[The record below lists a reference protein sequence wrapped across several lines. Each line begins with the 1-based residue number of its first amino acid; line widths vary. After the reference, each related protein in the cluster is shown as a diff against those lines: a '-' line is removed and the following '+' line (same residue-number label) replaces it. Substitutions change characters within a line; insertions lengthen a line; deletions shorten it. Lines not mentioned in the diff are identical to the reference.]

1 VRARLAPEDFA
12 VEEIPLY
19 APSGEGGHT
28 FVWIEKRLRTTE
40 EASRDLARAAGVAPR
55 EVGYAGRKDRF
66 AVARQTLSVPG
77 LDPERALGLALP
89 GVRVLAAARHPHKL
103 RTAQLRGN
111 RFVLRLR
118 ELDAGVGALEKALA
132 ELAREGLPNRFG
144 EQRYGGDGRNAERG
158 RDVLLGRARPRD
170 RREARFL
177 VSALQAAVFDEALAR
192 RPRPLRR
199 LEPGDVAVVHASGGL
214 FLVEDAAREQPRA
227 DAFEISATGPIPGAG
242 LRERAPRGEPARRE
256 AEALARFGLDAAA
269 LAAPPRGLR
278 LRGARRALRVRPADV
293 SVEAAGPGEAVLR
306 CTLPPGSYA
315 SVLLAELAGLVG
327 ESLELGPVT
336 APEASRTLAAP
347 NGGTP

>member
-1 VRARLAPEDFA
+1 VRARLVPEDFA

-19 APSGEGGHT
+19 APAGEGSHT

-55 EVGYAGRKDRF
+55 DVGYAGRKDRF

-118 ELDAGVGALEKALA
+118 ELDAGVAALEAALA
-132 ELAREGLPNRFG
+132 ELVREGLPNRFG
-144 EQRYGGDGRNAERG
+144 EQRWGRDGRNVERG
-158 RDVLLGRARPRD
+158 RDVLLGRVRPRD

-177 VSALQAAVFDEALAR
+177 VSALQAAVFDEVLAR

-227 DAFEISATGPIPGAG
+227 DAFEISATGPIPGG
-242 LRERAPRGEPARRE
+242 GRERAPRGEVARRE
-256 AEALARFGLDAAA
+256 ADALARFGLDDAAFAAA
-269 LAAPPRGLR
+269 PRGLR
-278 LRGARRALRVRPADV
+278 LRGARRALRVRPEEVA
-293 SVEAAGPGEAVLR
+293 VEAAGPREARLR
-306 CTLPPGSYA
+306 CVLPPGSYA
-315 SVLLAELAGLVG
+315 SVLLAELAGLLG

-336 APEASRTLAAP
+336 GPEASRTLAAP
-347 NGGTP
+347 DGGPP

>member
-1 VRARLAPEDFA
+1 VRARLVPEDFA

-19 APSGEGGHT
+19 APTGEGGHT

-111 RFVLRLR
+111 RFALRLR
-118 ELDAGVGALEKALA
+118 ELDAGVAALEAALA

-144 EQRYGGDGRNAERG
+144 EQRYGSDGRNAERG

-170 RREARFL
+170 RRDARFL
-177 VSALQAAVFDEALAR
+177 VSALQAAVFDEVLAER
-192 RPRPLRR
+192 LRPLRR
-199 LEPGDVAVVHASGGL
+199 LETGDVAVVHASGGL
-214 FLVEDAAREQPRA
+214 FVVDDVAREQPRA
-227 DAFEISATGPIPGAG
+227 DAFEISATGPIVGG
-242 LRERAPRGEPARRE
+242 RERAPGGEVARRE
-256 AEALARFGLDAAA
+256 AEALERFGLDAAA
-269 LAAPPRGLR
+269 LGSAPRGLR

-293 SVEAAGPGEAVLR
+293 AVEIEPGAPREAWLR
-306 CTLPPGSYA
+306 CVLPPGSYA
-315 SVLLAELAGLVG
+315 SVLLAELATLLG
-327 ESLELGPVT
+327 EPLALGPVT
-336 APEASRTLAAP
+336 GPEASRTLAAP
-347 NGGTP
+347 DGGTP

>member
-1 VRARLAPEDFA
+1 MRARLVPEDFA

-19 APSGEGGHT
+19 APTGEGEHT

-55 EVGYAGRKDRF
+55 DVGYAGRKDRF

-77 LDPERALGLALP
+77 LDPERALGLSLP

-111 RFVLRLR
+111 RFALRLR
-118 ELDAGVGALEKALA
+118 ELDAGLAALEAALA

-144 EQRYGGDGRNAERG
+144 EQRYGSDGRNAERG
-158 RDVLLGRARPRD
+158 RDVLLGRTRPRD

-177 VSALQAAVFDEALAR
+177 VSALQAAIFDEVLAR

-199 LEPGDVAVVHASGGL
+199 LEGGDVAVVHASGGL
-214 FLVEDAAREQPRA
+214 FVVDDAAREQARA
-227 DAFEISATGPIPGAG
+227 DAFEISATGPIVGG
-242 LRERAPRGEPARRE
+242 RERAPGGGVARRE

-269 LAAPPRGLR
+269 LGAPPRGLR
-278 LRGARRALRVRPADV
+278 LRGARRALRVRPAEIA
-293 SVEAAGPGEAVLR
+293 VEPGGPREAWLR
-306 CTLPPGSYA
+306 CVLPPGSYA
-315 SVLLAELAGLVG
+315 SVLLAELATLLG
-327 ESLELGPVT
+327 ESLALGPVT
-336 APEASRTLAAP
+336 GPEASRTLVAP
-347 NGGTP
+347 DGGTP